1 MSLPIKKN
9 EPVTVHYLCGECNYP
24 QKLIMDSR
32 NVPEN
37 KEWSENRTCP
47 KCQKKGCGTIVYH
60 GYTAS
65 RNCNHC
71 LVMLRLVTANKL
83 SANRCYNSRR

>member
-9 EPVTVHYLCGECNYP
+9 EPVTVHYVCGECNYP
-24 QKLIMDSR
+24 QKLIMDPR

-37 KEWSENRTCP
+37 KEWSENRICP
-47 KCQKKGCGTIVYH
+47 KCQQKGCGTIVYH

-65 RNCNHC
+65 RSCNHC
-71 LVMLRLVTANKL
+71 LVMMRLVTANKL
-83 SANRCYNSRR
+83 AANRSYSRR

>member
-1 MSLPIKKN
+1 MALPIKKN
-9 EPVTVHYLCGECNYP
+9 EPVTVHYICGECSYP

-37 KEWSENRTCP
+37 KEWPENRACP
-47 KCQKKGCGTIVYH
+47 KCEKQGCGTIVYH

-83 SANRCYNSRR
+83 SANNSRR